1 MSGINTYK
9 GGIDYVHGMSQST
22 QPPVL
27 PPPDPLVKRPRLISS
42 GGVLGNEWRVGRG
55 YSVGEVRAVGLTVD
69 EARILGIKVD
79 TNRDTVW
86 DINVQR
92 LKDWLNKIIKGEA
105 LPPEPALP
113 KVIKIKRKRGRVFR
127 ALTPAGR
134 KMRGLVSVGLRETHA
149 HKWKKKARERAE
161 KRRHE
166 AIRAKGGH

>member
-1 MSGINTYK
+1 
-9 GGIDYVHGMSQST
+9 MSQTT

-55 YSVGEVRAVGLTVD
+55 YSIGEVRAVGLTVD
-69 EARILGIKVD
+69 EARLLGIRVD
-79 TNRDTVW
+79 ANRDTVW

-92 LKDWLNKIIKGEA
+92 LRDWLNKIIRGEA

-113 KVIKIKRKRGRVFR
+113 RAIRIKRKKGRVFR

-134 KMRGLVSVGLRETHA
+134 RMRGLMSVGLRETHV
-149 HKWKKKARERAE
+149 HKWRKKARERAE

-166 AIRAKGGH
+166 AVRAKGGH

>member
-1 MSGINTYK
+1 MYE
-9 GGIDYVHGMSQST
+9 MSQVM

-27 PPPDPLVKRPRLISS
+27 SPPEPLVKRPRLISS

-55 YSVGEVRAVGLTVD
+55 GYSIGEVKAVGLTVD
-69 EARILGIKVD
+69 EARLLGIRID
-79 TNRDTVW
+79 INRDTVW

-92 LKDWLNKIIKGEA
+92 LKDWLSKIIKGEA

-113 KVIKIKRKRGRVFR
+113 KVIKIKRKRGGRVFR

-134 KMRGLVSVGLRETHA
+134 RMRGLISVGLRETHA

-166 AIRAKGGH
+166 VVRAKGGH